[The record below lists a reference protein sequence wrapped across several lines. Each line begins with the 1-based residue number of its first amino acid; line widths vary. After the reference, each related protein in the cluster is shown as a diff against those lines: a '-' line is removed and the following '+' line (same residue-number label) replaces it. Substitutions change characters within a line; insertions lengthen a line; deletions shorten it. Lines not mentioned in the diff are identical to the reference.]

1 MQTSR
6 RTTLKMLIAGGAA
19 ATFGGTAQTVLS
31 ANTQPLK
38 IPPLDAGKMKT
49 GVRHFDLRMG
59 RSSSDFFSNLK
70 TPTYGIN
77 GSYLGPTIKLR
88 NGESV
93 QLNVHN
99 TIGETST
106 LHWHG
111 LHLPA
116 SADGGPHQQIEHGEN
131 WQAKFDVKQH
141 AATFWYHSHM
151 MHKTGFQVYH
161 GLAGMIIV
169 EDESTGNRGLPQDY
183 GIDDIPVILQDRRFN
198 RDGTLQYLSSMH
210 DSMMGMHGDNLL
222 VNGTDNPHLTART
235 NTLRLRLLNGSNA
248 RIYKLSFNDGRQF
261 QKIAT
266 DGGLLE
272 RPVATNN
279 IILAPAERAE
289 IIVDVSD
296 GKPVSLVSN
305 TPTQGGMM
313 GRMMGDSTKFTVL
326 DIIPEENRRP
336 AIQLPEKLLTL
347 PTPDSDKA
355 VRTRQFEL
363 NMGMGMGMMMRRG
376 RAAMTINGKSMDMNR
391 IDEVVK
397 LGTQEIWVIDNP
409 TMLSHPFHI
418 HDVQFRILDR
428 NGSMPSDL
436 EAGFKDTV
444 LVRPNERVR
453 VLLGFADYAD
463 PDRPYMYHCH
473 ILEHEDAGM
482 MGQFTV
488 VS

>member
-6 RTTLKMLIAGGAA
+6 RTTLKLLLAGGAL
-19 ATFGGTAQTVLS
+19 ATCGRVAQSDSS
-31 ANTQPLK
+31 ASTQPLK
-38 IPPLDAGKMKT
+38 IPPLESGELKA
-49 GVRHFDLRMG
+49 GVRHYDLRMG
-59 RSSSDFFSNLK
+59 RSSSEFFANVK
-70 TPTYGIN
+70 TPTFGVN
-77 GSYLGPTIKLR
+77 GNYLGPTVKLR
-88 NGESV
+88 SGESV
-93 QLNVHN
+93 RLNVHN
-99 TIGETST
+99 SIGETST
-106 LHWHG
+106 MHWHG

-116 SADGGPHQQIEHGEN
+116 SADGGPHQTIEHGKS
-131 WQAKFDVKQH
+131 WQSEFEVKQH

-151 MHKTGFQVYH
+151 MNRTGFQVYH

-183 GIDDIPVILQDRRFN
+183 GVDDIPVILQDRRFN

-222 VNGTDNPHLTART
+222 VNGTVNPYFTART
-235 NTLRLRLLNGSNA
+235 DTLRLRLLNGSNA
-248 RIYKLSFNDGRQF
+248 RIYKLSFNDGRKF

-272 RPVATNN
+272 SPVSTDN

-296 GKPVSLVSN
+296 GKPVSLVSA
-305 TPTQGGMM
+305 TPSQGGMM
-313 GRMMGDSTKFTVL
+313 GRMMGDSTQFNVL
-326 DIIPEENRRP
+326 DIKPDENRRP
-336 AIQLPEKLLTL
+336 AIQLPEKLLSL
-347 PTPDSDKA
+347 ATPDSGKA
-355 VRTRQFEL
+355 VRTRQFKL
-363 NMGMGMGMMMRRG
+363 NMGMGAGMMMRRSEG
-376 RAAMTINGKSMDMNR
+376 GMTINGKSMDINR

-397 LGTQEIWVIDNP
+397 LGTQEVWVVDNP

-428 NGSMPSDL
+428 NGAVPSDL
-436 EAGFKDTV
+436 EAGLKDTV

-453 VLLGFADYAD
+453 VLLEFSDYAD